1 MAFNPKNLL
10 KEVNESKYILF
21 QNAVE
26 KISFFLIFLIVAR
39 TLPNDDYG
47 KIITVF
53 TLSNSLAVVFN
64 FGLPIYLQRLAAQRN
79 SKIKE
84 VYNTSLF
91 LNLLSFLVYLPSVI
105 FFANLLFGNIEFI
118 LVLIIALSVFISFAS
133 ATPFGYLS
141 GIKKYKLIFSIILF
155 SRIFAIFLLLLVL
168 ILNIT
173 STVYFL
179 IPILISGIL
188 HFTLQYIS
196 SEKELK
202 NIQTSK
208 IQSGNIIK
216 LLKVTMPLYFAVVFN
231 FLYDKIDVL
240 IISKILNYAELSYY
254 SVGYGVFK
262 SSSLAFA
269 FLLVGGLTKASYLS
283 NSKKG
288 IKLFIKKY
296 ASIIL
301 IITVPI
307 FFILF
312 LFPDI
317 IINILY
323 GKRYENSIFII
334 KWLSPAIILLG
345 LNNLTGILLNSFG
358 MFKANM
364 IITLIGLLVNI
375 ILNILFLNYYG
386 IIISVIATIVTE
398 FLILAGGAIY
408 LINKMKN

>member
-1 MAFNPKNLL
+1 
-10 KEVNESKYILF
+10 
-21 QNAVE
+21 
-26 KISFFLIFLIVAR
+26 
-39 TLPNDDYG
+39 LPNDDYG

-79 SKIKE
+79 YKIKE

>member
-1 MAFNPKNLL
+1 MACNPKTLL
-10 KEVNESKYILF
+10 KEANESKFILF

-39 TLPNDDYG
+39 TLPNYDYG

-118 LVLIIALSVFISFAS
+118 LVLIIALTVFISFAS

-141 GIKKYKLIFSIILF
+141 GIKKYKLIFLIILF
-155 SRIFAIFLLLLVL
+155 SRIFAICLLLLVL
-168 ILNIT
+168 ILNIK
-173 STVYFL
+173 SPVYLL

-202 NIQTSK
+202 NIQSSK
-208 IQSGNIIK
+208 IQSRNVIK
-216 LLKVTMPLYFAVVFN
+216 LLKVTLPLYFAVVFN

-240 IISKILNYAELSYY
+240 IISKIINYAELSYY

-262 SSSLAFA
+262 SSSIAFA
-269 FLLVGGLTKASYLS
+269 FLLVGGLTKASYLC

-296 ASIIL
+296 ATIIM

-323 GKRYENSIFII
+323 GKKYENSIFII

-345 LNNLTGILLNSFG
+345 LNNLTGVLLNSFG

-398 FLILAGGAIY
+398 FLILAGGVIY
-408 LINKMKN
+408 LKNKLKK